1 MNILLVCEV
10 DWNRKVVFDM
20 HLLAES
26 LSLFGHYGI
35 YVIDYQGANR
45 DGSKRDEIVSRVF
58 PESSVNLIHPYS
70 IKVSGLSRMS
80 AYLTH
85 YYEIEKAIGENSI
98 DAIILYSVPT
108 NGFQTV
114 SLAKKY
120 KIPVIF
126 RSIDVLNQ
134 LVPYP
139 ALRAITKRMERYVYS
154 KVDRILTITPK
165 LSDYVVGLGAMQ
177 NRVGILPMPVDTT
190 LFCPANPDNEL
201 RRKWGITENDKVIL
215 FMGTLFEF
223 SGLDTFI
230 PKFKYMIAE
239 EPNAKLL
246 IVGDGLQRAKLE
258 GIIRDWGL
266 EGKVIITGFQ
276 PYRDVPKYINL
287 ADVCI
292 NTFIGNAIT
301 RDIFPG
307 KTVQFLACGKPLVTR
322 PLAGVKA
329 VISGEEQGVV
339 YAVTDYEMINE
350 IESLFDIPARKNEV
364 GQKGLRYVRENH
376 SCDKVVKQ
384 LEGVLVECIKEK
396 GKGK

>member
-1 MNILLVCEV
+1 M
-10 DWNRKVVFDM
+10 FDI

-26 LSLFGHYGI
+26 LSLLGCYGV
-35 YVIDYQGANR
+35 YAIDYQGANR
-45 DGSKRDEIVSRVF
+45 DGSKREEAVSRVF
-58 PESSVNLIHPYS
+58 PNSRVNLIHPYS

-85 YYEIEKAIGENSI
+85 YYEIQRVICEHNI

-108 NGFQTV
+108 NGFQAV
-114 SLAKKY
+114 HWAKKFN
-120 KIPVIF
+120 IPIIF

-139 ALRAITKRMERYVYS
+139 ALRAVTKRMERQVYRN
-154 KVDRILTITPK
+154 VDRILTITPK
-165 LSDYVVGLGAMQ
+165 LSDYVISLGAMQ
-177 NRVGILPMPVDTT
+177 NKVGILPMPVDTT

-201 RRKWGITENDKVIL
+201 RREWGITESGKVIL

-246 IVGDGLQRAKLE
+246 IVGDGSQRAKLE

-266 EGKVIITGFQ
+266 MGKVIITGFQ
-276 PYRDVPKYINL
+276 SYQDIPKYINL

-292 NTFIGNAIT
+292 NTFVDNAIT

-307 KTVQFLACGKPLVTR
+307 KIVQFLACGKPLVTR

-339 YAVTDYEMINE
+339 YADTDYEIIGA
-350 IESLFDIPARKNEV
+350 IESLLDSSARKYEI
-364 GQKGLRYVRENH
+364 GQNGLRYVRENH
-376 SCDKVVKQ
+376 SCEQVIKQ
-384 LEGVLVECIKEK
+384 LDKEIVSLVSKT
-396 GKGK
+396 